1 MFMCRKW
8 NRPKYLGAASW
19 THDWRCHLEDIEGW
33 RRGKDCHQWNR
44 FHTNAVINLVLITL
58 YFFQQDIVY
67 AVDFNHKK
75 ERHLGGCELERISRP
90 SLLITDSFNASY
102 RQERRRLRDER
113 LVGKTLHFKKILF
126 RFQYT
131 VYNDT

>member
-1 MFMCRKW
+1 M
-8 NRPKYLGAASW
+8 
-19 THDWRCHLEDIEGW
+19 
-33 RRGKDCHQWNR
+33 
-44 FHTNAVINLVLITL
+44 INLVLITL

-131 VYNDT
+131 VYK